1 MTTQRHT
8 MTASNGSSL
17 PHDSA
22 RRARRRRGPS
32 GLAVMPTLV
41 AALVFVA
48 ACGDSGSAPA
58 DPMVTPATPAQPNAA
73 AQAGGAKQPGLRFH
87 AKIEDLI
94 GEEQAQLI
102 RHKFTP
108 LDFGPDVG
116 STGKRD
122 PFRSQAVAQLATKKN
137 PQEQQIDPAQV
148 CKDFVADGFSL
159 RDMRLVGIVLRG
171 TRSYALFV
179 DKGEKGHIVTK
190 GDCLGVE
197 KARVLSV
204 RAGFVTLQLYP
215 DASQATPESE
225 LQERTIALY
234 PDELSVDGETP

>member
-1 MTTQRHT
+1 MTTQRRA
-8 MTASNGSSL
+8 MMASENSSL
-17 PHDSA
+17 RHDAA
-22 RRARRRRGPS
+22 RRARGRRIPS
-32 GLAVMPTLV
+32 GLALV
-41 AALVFVA
+41 AALVLA
-48 ACGDSGSAPA
+48 AGCDDSGSPAASPAASPTSPAAP
-58 DPMVTPATPAQPNAA
+58 NRAA
-73 AQAGGAKQPGLRFH
+73 KKDAGKGSGLRFH
-87 AKIEDLI
+87 TKIDDLL
-94 GEEQAQLI
+94 GEEQAQLV

-108 LDFGPDVG
+108 DDFGPNIG
-116 STGKRD
+116 GNEKRD
-122 PFRSQAVAQLATKKN
+122 PFRSLAVAQIMAREK
-137 PQEQQIDPAQV
+137 QEDQPVDQQT
-148 CKDFVADGFSL
+148 CKTRVADSFSL

-179 DKGEKGHIVTK
+179 DKGEKGHIVTR

-215 DASQATPESE
+215 DATQPTAESE

>member
-1 MTTQRHT
+1 MMARKR
-8 MTASNGSSL
+8 SSL
-17 PHDSA
+17 PYHAA
-22 RRARRRRGPS
+22 RRVRGRRGPS
-32 GLAVMPTLV
+32 GLAPVVAIV
-41 AALVFVA
+41 AAILLA
-48 ACGDSGSAPA
+48 AGCGDSETAPA
-58 DPMVTPATPAQPNAA
+58 TPMVTPVTPAQPNAA
-73 AQAGGAKQPGLRFH
+73 AQAGAAKSAGLRFH
-87 AKIEDLI
+87 TKIEDLI

-102 RHKFTP
+102 RHKFRAD
-108 LDFGPDVG
+108 DFGPNIG
-116 STGKRD
+116 GTGRRD
-122 PFRSQAVAQLATKKN
+122 PFRSLAAAQLAA
-137 PQEQQIDPAQV
+137 QAEQQDQPDPAQT
-148 CKDFVADGFSL
+148 CKDRVADTFSL

-215 DASQATPESE
+215 DATQPTAETE

>member
-1 MTTQRHT
+1 M
-8 MTASNGSSL
+8 AKSSSSL
-17 PHDSA
+17 PHDTA
-22 RRARRRRGPS
+22 RRACRRRGPS
-32 GLAVMPTLV
+32 GLVVRSA
-41 AALVFVA
+41 AALALAFAAVFVA
-48 ACGDSGSAPA
+48 ACGDSGTVPA
-58 DPMVTPATPAQPNAA
+58 TPMETPATPARPNAA
-73 AQAGGAKQPGLRFH
+73 AQAAGAKPQGLRFH
-87 AKIEDLI
+87 AKIEDVI
-94 GEEQAQLI
+94 GEEPAQLI
-102 RHKFTP
+102 RHKFTAI
-108 LDFGPDVG
+108 DFGPNVG

-122 PFRSQAVAQLATKKN
+122 PFRSQAVAQLAART
-137 PQEQQIDPAQV
+137 QEQDQPVDPAQA
-148 CKDFVADGFSL
+148 CKDLVADGASL

-171 TRSYALFV
+171 SRSYALFV

-215 DASQATPESE
+215 DATQETNAP

>member
-17 PHDSA
+17 SHDS
-22 RRARRRRGPS
+22 ARRRRGPS
-32 GLAVMPTLV
+32 GLADV
-41 AALVFVA
+41 AALMAALAFVA
-48 ACGDSGSAPA
+48 ACGDSGTAPA
-58 DPMVTPATPAQPNAA
+58 SPMVTPATPAQPNAA

-87 AKIEDLI
+87 TKIEDLI
-94 GEEQAQLI
+94 GDEQAQLI
-102 RHKFTP
+102 RHKFKAD
-108 LDFGPDVG
+108 DFGPNIG
-116 STGKRD
+116 GTGKRD
-122 PFRSQAVAQLATKKN
+122 PFRSQAVAQLAARA
-137 PQEQQIDPAQV
+137 QEQDQPIDPAQT
-148 CKDFVADGFSL
+148 CKDLVADGFSL

>member
-1 MTTQRHT
+1 MTTQRRAT
-8 MTASNGSSL
+8 MASNSSSL
-17 PHDSA
+17 PHATA

-32 GLAVMPTLV
+32 GRV
-41 AALVFVA
+41 AAVVFAAAVVFVA
-48 ACGDSGSAPA
+48 ACGDSGTPPA
-58 DPMVTPATPAQPNAA
+58 NPMVTPATPAQPNAA
-73 AQAGGAKQPGLRFH
+73 AQAGAAKQGLRFH
-87 AKIEDLI
+87 AKIEDAI

-102 RHKFTP
+102 RHKFRAD
-108 LDFGPDVG
+108 DFGPNIG
-116 STGKRD
+116 GTGKRD
-122 PFRSQAVAQLATKKN
+122 PFRSQAVARLAERD
-137 PQEQQIDPAQV
+137 PEQDQPLDPAKV
-148 CKDFVADGFSL
+148 CKDQVADGSSL

-171 TRSYALFV
+171 SRSYALFV

-204 RAGFVTLQLYP
+204 RAGFVTLQLFP
-215 DASQATPESE
+215 DATQSTAEAE